1 MSGIQ
6 ATRLRFGF
14 LDATIQ
20 FLHINNI
27 KIINSFG
34 QDIMLNVGTTVTPN
48 STSVTYQSPGDI
60 KTILTDNNT
69 TTFSHSELTQAY
81 IKIDFDK
88 SHTVSQIIMENRT
101 GQNSVRILNAQF
113 RLYNDKL
120 VNDIMVYESNKIT
133 VDSPLYYL
141 LPGDKTIFTGAAPLM
156 AMASEP
162 LSRKY
167 ALKTGLDQ
175 SGKTITPPGRLSN
188 ITVSDCQDQC
198 NLNTNC
204 AGIVYE
210 PATKSCWTISGF
222 DSSQVKNASYDTYIK
237 SNPYDYGP
245 GLDQNGKTITP
256 PGIIA
261 NVDVETCQ
269 IECDK
274 NPLCK
279 GIVYRP
285 STKDCWTISGFDS
298 QVKNA
303 LYDSYY
309 KTDFLPFSRKVRVGF
324 FQSGKKQFLHICN
337 IRIINKFNLDI
348 TSECTFTQ
356 TSTLPGYENDLK
368 KVLTDQDVLTFNH
381 TTDAPNQY
389 LTIDF
394 GKNQNIKHIIIE
406 NRAGQ
411 FDRFIDAQIKL
422 YDESDNLIYTSA
434 KVTNGDQ
441 FYSVNLPSTAVN
453 LGSFVLIGINLAV
466 AAATLQDGLQKAAAA
481 AKVLADKAKAETE
494 AKAAEAAKAKADA
507 DAAAKAAADEKAAA
521 DAKNAEAAKV
531 KAEADAAAKAAA
543 DAKAK
548 AEADAL
554 NARTAAEAQAA
565 ADAKAAAERQATQ
578 ADADKKAADDAKLAA
593 EREVKIAADAKAAA
607 DAEKKAAD
615 DAKVKAELEAKAA
628 ADAKLA
634 ADAQVKA
641 AEEQKKLDDAK
652 READE
657 KALLLKKAQEEKE
670 AADKLALSTPTPENT
685 AKAAEAAKVLTIL
698 EEQKTK
704 AEETVFSAQQS
715 SNKAQE
721 EKKQAENKAST
732 SLSIASAT
740 PAASAASGGL
750 GIGAIVGIVCANLL
764 LIFLIYW
771 FGIRKLAPTTGRS

>member
-34 QDIMLNVGTTVTPN
+34 EDIMLNVGTTVTPN

-60 KTILTDNNT
+60 KTILTDNNA
-69 TTFSHSELTQAY
+69 TTFSHSELTRAY

-113 RLYNDKL
+113 RLYNDEL

-141 LPGDKTIFTGAAPLM
+141 LPGDNTIFTGTAPIM
-156 AMASEP
+156 AMASKP

-188 ITVSDCQDQC
+188 ITVADCQDQC

-210 PATKSCWTISGF
+210 PSTRSCWTISGF

-237 SNPYDYGP
+237 SNSYDYGP
-245 GLDQNGKTITP
+245 GLDQSGKTITP
-256 PGIIA
+256 PGRIA

-285 STKDCWTISGFDS
+285 SAKDCWNISGFDS

-356 TSTLPGYENDLK
+356 TSTYPGFENDLK

-411 FDRFIDAQIKL
+411 FDRFIDAQINL

-453 LGSFVLIGINLAV
+453 LGSFVLISINLAV
-466 AAATLQDGLQKAAAA
+466 EVATLQDGLQKAAAA
-481 AKVLADKAKAETE
+481 AKVLADKAKDETE
-494 AKAAEAAKAKADA
+494 AKAAEAA
-507 DAAAKAAADEKAAA
+507 
-521 DAKNAEAAKV
+521 NI
-531 KAEADAAAKAAA
+531 KAEADAAAEAAA

-554 NARTAAEAQAA
+554 NARTADEAQAA

-578 ADADKKAADDAKLAA
+578 ADADKKAADDAK
-593 EREVKIAADAKAAA
+593 VKT
-607 DAEKKAAD
+607 
-615 DAKVKAELEAKAA
+615 ELEAKAA
-628 ADAKLA
+628 ADTKLA

-641 AEEQKKLDDAK
+641 ADEQKKLDDAK
-652 READE
+652 REAEE
-657 KALLLKKAQEEKE
+657 KAVFLKKAQEDKE

-685 AKAAEAAKVLTIL
+685 AKAAEAAKVVTIL

-704 AEETVFSAQQS
+704 AEETVDSAQQS

-740 PAASAASGGL
+740 PAASGSSI
-750 GIGAIVGIVCANLL
+750 GIIIRGVLVFLL

-771 FGIRKLAPTTGRS
+771 FGIRTAPTGS